1 MPINKK
7 KMRFKVNARKASK
20 VRERDLLDKA
30 KALMDDPELFLPKC
44 AGECMG
50 CPFERTKAQLAR
62 ISKFKDDSRKL
73 EKLSKKGDRLAR
85 AYAATIGLVHEDKA
99 PYLASAQYPTGSVM
113 FALRGKTSREKLIG
127 VQNYDSAKW
136 RVLAVLDLVKK
147 KKLHFYSYGDVFVC
161 TGKKPGPPEE
171 YVRIAAESVGATK
184 HDGSTIECPHD
195 PDDTNHFEFEWVSAG
210 KRILICDSCA
220 GRTRNSLSKLAEGMA
235 VPDVLDDFDIKIKRP
250 LKMVGGSGD
259 CDGVLDRP
267 VDRDLLQRYSAGEL
281 GNKELLEKHL
291 DDVLTAIRTETKTAY
306 IRGDRCFGDDLGAFI
321 SDMASDDLE
330 AKALKGLLSGVT
342 HPVFVEAGES
352 VNKLMSTHW
361 SSHGM
366 DALKAVVSEEMAKK
380 YFDESDSG
388 ATASPLKT
396 LRQAAK
402 SAESEVVASQ
412 IPSYA
417 GLSDYGTFVDGVVR
431 AYKTGGQKEAVAVL
445 DADKS
450 NDHRMRSISHSFYL
464 SLESE
469 AKSWK
474 FRKEELDFGSHLQK
488 FARSLLESDG
498 PEEHHGAF
506 VEFMKQAG
514 TSDELRRL

>member
-1 MPINKK
+1 MPVNKK

-20 VRERDLLDKA
+20 VREKDLLDKA
-30 KALMDDPELFLPKC
+30 KALMKDPELFLPKC
-44 AGECMG
+44 AGECMA
-50 CPFERTKAQLAR
+50 CPFERTKTQLAK
-62 ISKFKDDSRKL
+62 ISKFKDDPGKL
-73 EKLSKKGDRLAR
+73 AKFSKKGDRLAR

-113 FALRGKTSREKLIG
+113 FALRGKTGREKLIG

-147 KKLHFYSYGDVFVC
+147 RGLHFYSYGDVFVC
-161 TGKKPGPPEE
+161 TEKKPGPPVE
-171 YVRIAAESVGATK
+171 YVRLAAESVGATK
-184 HDGSTIECPHD
+184 HEGNIVKCPHD
-195 PDDTNHFEFEWVSAG
+195 PEQTNHLEFDWLSTG

-220 GRTRNSLSKLAEGMA
+220 GRTKNSLSKLAEGMA

-259 CDGVLDRP
+259 CDGILDRP
-267 VDRDLLQRYSAGEL
+267 VDRDLLRRYSAGEL
-281 GNKELLEKHL
+281 GDKEFVEKHL
-291 DDVLTAIRTETKTAY
+291 DDVLTEIRAETKTTY
-306 IRGDRCFGDDLGAFI
+306 IRGDKCFGDDLDAFI
-321 SDMASDDLE
+321 GDMTMDELE
-330 AKALKGLLSGVT
+330 ARALKGLLSGVT

-361 SSHGM
+361 SAHGM
-366 DALKAVVSEEMAKK
+366 DALKAVVPEETAKK

-396 LRQAAK
+396 IRQASK
-402 SAESEVVASQ
+402 SAESEVVEAQ
-412 IPSYA
+412 IPTYA
-417 GLSDYGTFVDGVVR
+417 GLSDIGAFVDGVVR
-431 AYKTGGQKEAVAVL
+431 AYKTGGQREAIAVL

-474 FRKEELDFGSHLQK
+474 FRKEELDFGNHLQK
-488 FARSLLESDG
+488 FARELLESDG
-498 PEEHHGAF
+498 PEEHHRTF